1 MELGKLEVYKLSLKL
16 SDIIWQIYIDLSNDL
31 KYNIGSQVIRSIDS
45 IGANIAEGYGRFHYK
60 DSVKF
65 YYNAR
70 GSLWESKHW
79 IHLLYKRNLIE
90 KKEYEQIIKKL
101 EVLGKKLNGFIK
113 SVKNKNNTNNK
124 LQITNRLNSKE
135 IL

>member
-1 MELGKLEVYKLSLKL
+1 MELGKLDIYKLSLEL
-16 SDIIWQIYIDLSNDL
+16 SAVTWEIYNSLPKSL
-31 KYNIGSQVIRSIDS
+31 QFNIGDQTIRSVDS

-79 IHLLYKRNLIE
+79 FLLLYQRGLIP
-90 KKEYEQIIKKL
+90 KESFDKNITLLNK
-101 EVLGKKLNGFIK
+101 LGKKLNGFIQSIK
-113 SVKNKNNTNNK
+113 MKQTGD
-124 LQITNRLNSKE
+124 
-135 IL
+135 